1 MKKLIIIPTTLLLN
15 ACSHAPEPAQA
26 KGGWYELN
34 TTIEQVR
41 ADTYYNGVILQQ
53 PVSQPN
59 STVQYSNDNYLKK
72 EAINVTPAPRIAETV
87 KPRSEQSAT
96 APKNQGSNNSFLKP
110 TTNSIT
116 SSGEIKTAAKGAT
129 EQHSEQPALSP
140 AKPISSNNHQ
150 TQTAQKT
157 DQQTKPRPEQP
168 PLMSKSGFLKKN
180 ANNAVPAT
188 TLTGPSTPEK
198 QIYFVRHD
206 GKGSLQKALKEIVP
220 SDWTAEISPEVTKTF
235 RRTISWQGN
244 DQWPYVLDKMLRNYG
259 LTVIKNTE
267 KRHLLI
273 DFQQQKGKTSQKAPV
288 SPDKTPVSPDKT
300 PASPVTTPVSSDKLP
315 QKPLTPAT
323 VPQKQ
328 TEKLT
333 WNLKKGSTLRDGLT
347 EWASSSPCGNSTW
360 NLVWDTPVNYRIDAP
375 LIFRGNFESALKDTL
390 MLYLSA
396 DKPLYAFRNIAQCVI
411 TIKDTQQE

>member
-41 ADTYYNGVILQQ
+41 ADTYYNGVALQQ

-140 AKPISSNNHQ
+140 AKSISSNNHQ
-150 TQTAQKT
+150 TQTAQNT

-206 GKGSLQKALKEIVP
+206 GKGSLQKAVKEIVP

-244 DQWPYVLDKMLRNYG
+244 DQWPYVLDKMLRNNG

-288 SPDKTPVSPDKT
+288 SPDKTP
-300 PASPVTTPVSSDKLP
+300 ASPVRTPVSSDKLP
-315 QKPLTPAT
+315 QKSLTPVT

>member
-1 MKKLIIIPTTLLLN
+1 MKKIIIIPTTLLLN

-41 ADTYYNGVILQQ
+41 ADTYHNGVVLQQ

-96 APKNQGSNNSFLKP
+96 APKNQDSNNSFLKP

-116 SSGEIKTAAKGAT
+116 SSGKIKTAAKGAT
-129 EQHSEQPALSP
+129 KQHTEQPALPP

-150 TQTAQKT
+150 AQTAQNT

-180 ANNAVPAT
+180 ANNSVPAT

-288 SPDKTPVSPDKT
+288 SPVR
-300 PASPVTTPVSSDKLP
+300 TPVSSDKLP

>member
-129 EQHSEQPALSP
+129 KQHSEQPALSP

-206 GKGSLQKALKEIVP
+206 GKGSLQKAVKEIVP

-288 SPDKTPVSPDKT
+288 SPDKTP
-300 PASPVTTPVSSDKLP
+300 ASPVRTPVSSDKLP
-315 QKPLTPAT
+315 QKSLTPVT

>member
-129 EQHSEQPALSP
+129 KQHSEQPALSP
-140 AKPISSNNHQ
+140 AKPISSNNYQ
-150 TQTAQKT
+150 AQTAQKT

-273 DFQQQKGKTSQKAPV
+273 NFQQQKGKTSQKAPV
-288 SPDKTPVSPDKT
+288 SPDKTP
-300 PASPVTTPVSSDKLP
+300 ASPVRTPVSSDKLP
-315 QKPLTPAT
+315 QKSLTPVT

>member
-41 ADTYYNGVILQQ
+41 ADTYYNGVALQQ

-129 EQHSEQPALSP
+129 KQHSEQPALSP

-150 TQTAQKT
+150 AQTAQKT

-288 SPDKTPVSPDKT
+288 SPDKTP
-300 PASPVTTPVSSDKLP
+300 ASPVRTPVSSDKLP
-315 QKPLTPAT
+315 QKSLTPVT

-347 EWASSSPCGNSTW
+347 EWASSSPCGNSIW

>member
-41 ADTYYNGVILQQ
+41 ADTYYNGVALQQ

-116 SSGEIKTAAKGAT
+116 SSGEIKTAAKGT
-129 EQHSEQPALSP
+129 TKQHSEQPALSP

-150 TQTAQKT
+150 AQTAQKT

-288 SPDKTPVSPDKT
+288 SPDKTP
-300 PASPVTTPVSSDKLP
+300 ASPVRTPVSSDKLP
-315 QKPLTPAT
+315 QKSLTPVT

>member
-129 EQHSEQPALSP
+129 KQHSEQPALSP
-140 AKPISSNNHQ
+140 AKPISSNNYQ
-150 TQTAQKT
+150 AQTAQKT

-288 SPDKTPVSPDKT
+288 SPDKTP
-300 PASPVTTPVSSDKLP
+300 ASPVRTPVSSDKLP
-315 QKPLTPAT
+315 QKSLTPVT

-390 MLYLSA
+390 MLYLST

>member
-41 ADTYYNGVILQQ
+41 ADTYHNGVALQQ

-96 APKNQGSNNSFLKP
+96 APKNQGSNNSFLRP

-129 EQHSEQPALSP
+129 KQHSEQPALSP
-140 AKPISSNNHQ
+140 AKSISSNNHQ
-150 TQTAQKT
+150 TQTAQNT

-206 GKGSLQKALKEIVP
+206 GKGSLQKAVKEIVP

-288 SPDKTPVSPDKT
+288 SPDKTP
-300 PASPVTTPVSSDKLP
+300 ASPVRTPVSSDKLP
-315 QKPLTPAT
+315 QKSLTPVT

>member
-1 MKKLIIIPTTLLLN
+1 MKKIIIIPTTLLLN

-41 ADTYYNGVILQQ
+41 ADTYHNGVVLQQ

-96 APKNQGSNNSFLKP
+96 APKNQDSNNSFLKP

-116 SSGEIKTAAKGAT
+116 SSGKIKTAAKGAT
-129 EQHSEQPALSP
+129 KQHTEQPALPP

-150 TQTAQKT
+150 AQTAQNT

-220 SDWTAEISPEVTKTF
+220 SDWTAEISLEVTKTF

-288 SPDKTPVSPDKT
+288 SPVR
-300 PASPVTTPVSSDKLP
+300 TPVSSDKLP

>member
-129 EQHSEQPALSP
+129 KQHSEQPALSP
-140 AKPISSNNHQ
+140 AKPISSNNYQ
-150 TQTAQKT
+150 AQTAQKT

-288 SPDKTPVSPDKT
+288 SPDKTP
-300 PASPVTTPVSSDKLP
+300 ASPVRTPVSSDKLP
-315 QKPLTPAT
+315 PKSLTPVT

>member
-1 MKKLIIIPTTLLLN
+1 MKKIIIIPTTLLLN

-129 EQHSEQPALSP
+129 KQHSEQPALSP

-150 TQTAQKT
+150 AQTAQKT

-206 GKGSLQKALKEIVP
+206 GKGSLQKAVKEIVP

-288 SPDKTPVSPDKT
+288 SPDKTP
-300 PASPVTTPVSSDKLP
+300 ASPVRTPVSSDKLP
-315 QKPLTPAT
+315 QKSLTPVT

>member
-1 MKKLIIIPTTLLLN
+1 MKKIIIIPTTLLLN

-72 EAINVTPAPRIAETV
+72 EAINVTPAPHIAETV

-129 EQHSEQPALSP
+129 KQHSEQPALSP

-288 SPDKTPVSPDKT
+288 SPDKTP
-300 PASPVTTPVSSDKLP
+300 ASPVRTPVSSDKLP
-315 QKPLTPAT
+315 QKSLTPVT

>member
-96 APKNQGSNNSFLKP
+96 APKNQDSNNSFLKP

-116 SSGEIKTAAKGAT
+116 SSGEIKTAAKGAIK
-129 EQHSEQPALSP
+129 QHSEQPALPP

-150 TQTAQKT
+150 AQTAQNT

-206 GKGSLQKALKEIVP
+206 GKGSLQKAVKEIVP

-288 SPDKTPVSPDKT
+288 SPDKTP
-300 PASPVTTPVSSDKLP
+300 ASPVRTPVSSDKLP
-315 QKPLTPAT
+315 QKSLTPVT

>member
-129 EQHSEQPALSP
+129 KQHSEQPALSP
-140 AKPISSNNHQ
+140 AKPISSNNYQ
-150 TQTAQKT
+150 AQTAQKT

-206 GKGSLQKALKEIVP
+206 GKGSLQKAVKEIVP

-288 SPDKTPVSPDKT
+288 SPDKTP
-300 PASPVTTPVSSDKLP
+300 ASPVRTPVSSDKLP
-315 QKPLTPAT
+315 QKSLTPVT

>member
-1 MKKLIIIPTTLLLN
+1 MKKIIIIPTTLLLN

-41 ADTYYNGVILQQ
+41 ADTYHNGVVLQQ

-96 APKNQGSNNSFLKP
+96 APKNQDSNNSFLKP

-116 SSGEIKTAAKGAT
+116 SSGKIKTVAKGAT
-129 EQHSEQPALSP
+129 KQHSEQPALPP

-150 TQTAQKT
+150 AQTAQNT

-288 SPDKTPVSPDKT
+288 SPDKTPVSPDKP
-300 PASPVTTPVSSDKLP
+300 PASPVRTPVSSDKLP

>member
-41 ADTYYNGVILQQ
+41 ADTYYNGVALQQ

-129 EQHSEQPALSP
+129 KQHSEQPALSP
-140 AKPISSNNHQ
+140 AKSISSNNHQ
-150 TQTAQKT
+150 TQTAQNT

-206 GKGSLQKALKEIVP
+206 GKGSLQKAVKEIVP

-288 SPDKTPVSPDKT
+288 SPDKTPASPDR
-300 PASPVTTPVSSDKLP
+300 TPVSSGKLP
-315 QKPLTPAT
+315 QKSLTPVT

>member
-129 EQHSEQPALSP
+129 KQHSEQPALSP

-288 SPDKTPVSPDKT
+288 SPVR
-300 PASPVTTPVSSDKLP
+300 TPVSSDKLP

>member
-129 EQHSEQPALSP
+129 KQHSEQPAPSP
-140 AKPISSNNHQ
+140 AKPISSNNYQ
-150 TQTAQKT
+150 AQTAQKT

-288 SPDKTPVSPDKT
+288 SPDKTP
-300 PASPVTTPVSSDKLP
+300 ASPVRTPVSSDKLP
-315 QKPLTPAT
+315 QKSLTPVT

>member
-129 EQHSEQPALSP
+129 KQHSEQPALSP

-150 TQTAQKT
+150 AQTAQNT

-206 GKGSLQKALKEIVP
+206 GKGSLQKAVKEIVP

-288 SPDKTPVSPDKT
+288 SPDKTP
-300 PASPVTTPVSSDKLP
+300 ASPVRTPVSSDKLP
-315 QKPLTPAT
+315 QKSLTPVT

>member
-1 MKKLIIIPTTLLLN
+1 MKKIIIIPTTLLLN

-41 ADTYYNGVILQQ
+41 ADTYHNGVVLQQ

-96 APKNQGSNNSFLKP
+96 APKNQDSNNSFLKP

-116 SSGEIKTAAKGAT
+116 SSGEIKTAVKGAT
-129 EQHSEQPALSP
+129 KQHSEQPALPP

-150 TQTAQKT
+150 AQTAQNT

-206 GKGSLQKALKEIVP
+206 GKGSLQKAVKEIVP

-288 SPDKTPVSPDKT
+288 SPDKTP
-300 PASPVTTPVSSDKLP
+300 ASPVRTPVSSDKLP
-315 QKPLTPAT
+315 QKSLTPVT

>member
-87 KPRSEQSAT
+87 KPRSEQSAI

-129 EQHSEQPALSP
+129 KQHSEQPALSP
-140 AKPISSNNHQ
+140 AKPISSNNYQ
-150 TQTAQKT
+150 AQTAQKT

-288 SPDKTPVSPDKT
+288 SPDKTP
-300 PASPVTTPVSSDKLP
+300 ASPVRTPVSSDKLP
-315 QKPLTPAT
+315 QKSLTPVT

>member
-1 MKKLIIIPTTLLLN
+1 
-15 ACSHAPEPAQA
+15 
-26 KGGWYELN
+26 
-34 TTIEQVR
+34 
-41 ADTYYNGVILQQ
+41 
-53 PVSQPN
+53 
-59 STVQYSNDNYLKK
+59 
-72 EAINVTPAPRIAETV
+72 
-87 KPRSEQSAT
+87 
-96 APKNQGSNNSFLKP
+96 
-110 TTNSIT
+110 
-116 SSGEIKTAAKGAT
+116 
-129 EQHSEQPALSP
+129 
-140 AKPISSNNHQ
+140 
-150 TQTAQKT
+150 
-157 DQQTKPRPEQP
+157 
-168 PLMSKSGFLKKN
+168 
-180 ANNAVPAT
+180 
-188 TLTGPSTPEK
+188 
-198 QIYFVRHD
+198 RHD

-288 SPDKTPVSPDKT
+288 SPDKTP
-300 PASPVTTPVSSDKLP
+300 ASPVRTPVSSDKLP
-315 QKPLTPAT
+315 QKSLTPVT

>member
-129 EQHSEQPALSP
+129 KQHSEQPALSP

-288 SPDKTPVSPDKT
+288 SPDKTP
-300 PASPVTTPVSSDKLP
+300 ASPVRTPVSSDKLP
-315 QKPLTPAT
+315 QKSLTPVT

>member
-41 ADTYYNGVILQQ
+41 ADTYYNGVALQQ

-129 EQHSEQPALSP
+129 KQHSEQPALSP
-140 AKPISSNNHQ
+140 AKSISSNNHQ
-150 TQTAQKT
+150 TQTAQNT

-206 GKGSLQKALKEIVP
+206 GKGSLQKAVKEIVP

-288 SPDKTPVSPDKT
+288 SPDKTPASPDR
-300 PASPVTTPVSSDKLP
+300 TPVSSDKLP
-315 QKPLTPAT
+315 QKSLTPVT

-375 LIFRGNFESALKDTL
+375 LIFRGNFESALKNTL

>member
-129 EQHSEQPALSP
+129 KQHSEQPALSP

-288 SPDKTPVSPDKT
+288 SPDKTPVSP
-300 PASPVTTPVSSDKLP
+300 VRTPVSSDKLP

>member
-129 EQHSEQPALSP
+129 KQHSEQPALSP
-140 AKPISSNNHQ
+140 AKPISSNNYQ
-150 TQTAQKT
+150 AQTAQKT

-220 SDWTAEISPEVTKTF
+220 LDWTAEISPEVTKTF

-288 SPDKTPVSPDKT
+288 SPDKTP
-300 PASPVTTPVSSDKLP
+300 ASPVRTPVSSDKLP
-315 QKPLTPAT
+315 QKSLTPVT

>member
-129 EQHSEQPALSP
+129 KQHSEQPALSP
-140 AKPISSNNHQ
+140 AKPISSNNYQ
-150 TQTAQKT
+150 AQTAQKT

-235 RRTISWQGN
+235 RRTIYWQGN

-288 SPDKTPVSPDKT
+288 SPDKTP
-300 PASPVTTPVSSDKLP
+300 ASPVRTPVSSDKLP
-315 QKPLTPAT
+315 QKSLTPVT

>member
-129 EQHSEQPALSP
+129 KQHSEQPALSP

-150 TQTAQKT
+150 AQTAQKT

-220 SDWTAEISPEVTKTF
+220 SDWTAEISLEVTKTF

-288 SPDKTPVSPDKT
+288 SPDKTP
-300 PASPVTTPVSSDKLP
+300 ASPVRTPVSSDKLP
-315 QKPLTPAT
+315 QKSLTPVT

>member
-129 EQHSEQPALSP
+129 KQHSEQPALSP

-168 PLMSKSGFLKKN
+168 PLMSKNGFLKKN

-206 GKGSLQKALKEIVP
+206 GKGSLQKAVKEIVP

-288 SPDKTPVSPDKT
+288 SPDKTP
-300 PASPVTTPVSSDKLP
+300 ASPVRTPVSSDKLP

>member
-41 ADTYYNGVILQQ
+41 ADTYYNGVALQQ

-129 EQHSEQPALSP
+129 KQHSEQPALSP
-140 AKPISSNNHQ
+140 AKSIISNNHQ
-150 TQTAQKT
+150 TQTAQNT

-206 GKGSLQKALKEIVP
+206 GKGSLQKAVKEIVP

-288 SPDKTPVSPDKT
+288 SPDKTP
-300 PASPVTTPVSSDKLP
+300 ASPVRTPVSSDKLP
-315 QKPLTPAT
+315 QKSLTPVT

>member
-41 ADTYYNGVILQQ
+41 ADTYYNGVALQQ

-129 EQHSEQPALSP
+129 KQHSEQPALSP
-140 AKPISSNNHQ
+140 AKSISSNNHQ
-150 TQTAQKT
+150 TQTAQNT

-198 QIYFVRHD
+198 QIYFVLHD
-206 GKGSLQKALKEIVP
+206 GKGSLQKAVKEIVP

-288 SPDKTPVSPDKT
+288 SPDKTP
-300 PASPVTTPVSSDKLP
+300 ASPVRTPVSSDKLP
-315 QKPLTPAT
+315 QKSLTPVT

>member
-41 ADTYYNGVILQQ
+41 ADTYYNGVALQQ

-129 EQHSEQPALSP
+129 KQHSEQPALSP
-140 AKPISSNNHQ
+140 AKSISSNNHQ
-150 TQTAQKT
+150 TQTAQNT

-206 GKGSLQKALKEIVP
+206 GKGSLQKAVKEIVP
-220 SDWTAEISPEVTKTF
+220 SDWMAEISPEVTKTF

-288 SPDKTPVSPDKT
+288 SPDKTP
-300 PASPVTTPVSSDKLP
+300 ASPVRTPVSSDKLP
-315 QKPLTPAT
+315 QKSLTPVT

>member
-129 EQHSEQPALSP
+129 KQHSEQPALSP

-273 DFQQQKGKTSQKAPV
+273 DFQQQKGKTSPKA
-288 SPDKTPVSPDKT
+288 PVSPDKT
-300 PASPVTTPVSSDKLP
+300 PASPVRTPVSSDKLP

>member
-288 SPDKTPVSPDKT
+288 SPDKTPVSP
-300 PASPVTTPVSSDKLP
+300 VRTPVSSDKLP

>member
-41 ADTYYNGVILQQ
+41 ADTYYNGVALQQ

-129 EQHSEQPALSP
+129 KQHSEQPALSP

-150 TQTAQKT
+150 AQTAQKT

-206 GKGSLQKALKEIVP
+206 GKGSLQKAVKEIVP

-273 DFQQQKGKTSQKAPV
+273 DFQQQKGKTSQKAPE
-288 SPDKTPVSPDKT
+288 SPDKT
-300 PASPVTTPVSSDKLP
+300 PASPVRTPVSSDKFP
-315 QKPLTPAT
+315 QKPLTPVT

>member
-41 ADTYYNGVILQQ
+41 ADTYYNGVVLQQ

-72 EAINVTPAPRIAETV
+72 EAINITPAPRIAETV

-96 APKNQGSNNSFLKP
+96 APKNQDSNNSFLKP

-129 EQHSEQPALSP
+129 KQHSEQPALLP

-150 TQTAQKT
+150 AQTAQKT

-180 ANNAVPAT
+180 ANNAVPTT

-220 SDWTAEISPEVTKTF
+220 SDWTAEISPEVTKNF

-288 SPDKTPVSPDKT
+288 SPVR
-300 PASPVTTPVSSDKLP
+300 TPVSSDKLP
-315 QKPLTPAT
+315 QKPLTPVT

-347 EWASSSPCGNSTW
+347 EWASSSPCGTSTW

-396 DKPLYAFRNIAQCVI
+396 DKPLYGLRNISQCVFII
-411 TIKDTQQE
+411 TDNPGN

>member
-129 EQHSEQPALSP
+129 KQHSEQPALSP
-140 AKPISSNNHQ
+140 AKPISSNNYQ
-150 TQTAQKT
+150 AQTAQKT

-220 SDWTAEISPEVTKTF
+220 SNWTAEISPEVTKTF

-288 SPDKTPVSPDKT
+288 SPDKTP
-300 PASPVTTPVSSDKLP
+300 ASPVRTPVSSDKLP
-315 QKPLTPAT
+315 QKSLTPVT

>member
-41 ADTYYNGVILQQ
+41 ADTYYNGVALQQ

-129 EQHSEQPALSP
+129 KQHSEQPALSP
-140 AKPISSNNHQ
+140 AKSISSNNHQ
-150 TQTAQKT
+150 TQTAQNT

-198 QIYFVRHD
+198 QIYFVRYD
-206 GKGSLQKALKEIVP
+206 GKGSLQKAVKEIVP

-288 SPDKTPVSPDKT
+288 SPDKTP
-300 PASPVTTPVSSDKLP
+300 ASPVRTPVSSDKLP
-315 QKPLTPAT
+315 QKSLTPVT

>member
-34 TTIEQVR
+34 TTIEQAR

-129 EQHSEQPALSP
+129 KQHSEQPALSP

-288 SPDKTPVSPDKT
+288 SPDKTP
-300 PASPVTTPVSSDKLP
+300 ASPVRTPVSSDKLP
-315 QKPLTPAT
+315 QKSLTPVT